1 MEMDGK
7 NIKKLID
14 EQTDKLE
21 VPASLQPEAVV
32 ERLEEKAKKK
42 RRSYYKKAAAFAACG
57 VVVLGIGAV
66 GMRDRFSPDNGEML
80 YKTADKGEKI
90 ESGAVTAGRIDTAED
105 FDQIYGFIKA
115 ERDAQE
121 KDAAAYGAEKNAV
134 SDIASSAQTMQADST
149 AGVGYSDTNIRQDG
163 VGEGDI
169 AKTDGE
175 RLYIL
180 NNQTIEIV
188 GIGQETMEKIGEIPL
203 NGEVHFSEFFVEG
216 DRLVAVY
223 GENPLD

>member
-149 AGVGYSDTNIRQDG
+149 AGVGY
-163 VGEGDI
+163 
-169 AKTDGE
+169 
-175 RLYIL
+175 
-180 NNQTIEIV
+180 
-188 GIGQETMEKIGEIPL
+188 
-203 NGEVHFSEFFVEG
+203 
-216 DRLVAVY
+216 
-223 GENPLD
+223 

>member
-66 GMRDRFSPDNGEML
+66 GMWNRLSPDDGETL
-80 YKTADKGEKI
+80 YKTADKGEKT
-90 ESGAVTAGRIDTAED
+90 ESGEITAGRINTAED

-121 KDAAAYGAEKNAV
+121 KDAAAYGAELPQVHRPWRQTVRAV
-134 SDIASSAQTMQADST
+134 RDIRIRISGRMASEKVILRKQTES
-149 AGVGYSDTNIRQDG
+149 GCI
-163 VGEGDI
+163 
-169 AKTDGE
+169 
-175 RLYIL
+175 
-180 NNQTIEIV
+180 
-188 GIGQETMEKIGEIPL
+188 
-203 NGEVHFSEFFVEG
+203 F
-216 DRLVAVY
+216 
-223 GENPLD
+223 

>member
-90 ESGAVTAGRIDTAED
+90 ESG
-105 FDQIYGFIKA
+105 
-115 ERDAQE
+115 
-121 KDAAAYGAEKNAV
+121 
-134 SDIASSAQTMQADST
+134 
-149 AGVGYSDTNIRQDG
+149 
-163 VGEGDI
+163 
-169 AKTDGE
+169 
-175 RLYIL
+175 
-180 NNQTIEIV
+180 
-188 GIGQETMEKIGEIPL
+188 
-203 NGEVHFSEFFVEG
+203 
-216 DRLVAVY
+216 DRKSVV
-223 GENPLD
+223 

>member
-66 GMRDRFSPDNGEML
+66 GMWNRLSPDDGETL
-80 YKTADKGEKI
+80 YKTADKGEKT
-90 ESGAVTAGRIDTAED
+90 ESGEVTAGRIDTAED

-134 SDIASSAQTMQADST
+134 SDTASSAQTMEADST
-149 AGVGYSDTNIRQDG
+149 GGAGYSDTNIRQDG

-175 RLYIL
+175 RLDIL

-188 GIGQETMEKIGEIPL
+188 GIEQDDGEDR
-203 NGEVHFSEFFVEG
+203 GDSAERRGSFF
-216 DRLVAVY
+216 RIFC
-223 GENPLD
+223 

>member
-66 GMRDRFSPDNGEML
+66 GMWNRLSPDDGETL
-80 YKTADKGEKI
+80 YKTADKGEKT
-90 ESGAVTAGRIDTAED
+90 ESGEVTAGRIDTAED
-105 FDQIYGFIKA
+105 FEFAKA
-115 ERDAQE
+115 
-121 KDAAAYGAEKNAV
+121 
-134 SDIASSAQTMQADST
+134 
-149 AGVGYSDTNIRQDG
+149 
-163 VGEGDI
+163 
-169 AKTDGE
+169 
-175 RLYIL
+175 
-180 NNQTIEIV
+180 
-188 GIGQETMEKIGEIPL
+188 
-203 NGEVHFSEFFVEG
+203 VEG
-216 DRLVAVY
+216 CTGKGCCGLRSGKERRERYCLKCTDHGGRQY
-223 GENPLD
+223 GRCGIFGYEYPAGWRRRR